1 MPSTTEDA
9 AYRIARLELLVD
21 ADPLKLPLSR
31 RVIATNKRAFQAC
44 LAARST
50 VAAVLYAVRKR
61 ARKRR

>member
-1 MPSTTEDA
+1 
-9 AYRIARLELLVD
+9 VD
-21 ADPLKLPLSR
+21 ADPLSERVPLSQ

-50 VAAVLYAVRKR
+50 VAADLHRVRKR